1 MSQKFVD
8 GVITLSKLNPNK
20 LTVIEEL
27 ALNHI
32 ENKVHEALSWIDVSI
47 RNTPEKNTDKLREV
61 RKYYSYIL
69 SSCEL
74 MSTSAL
80 LKPVQGWVIQ
90 LDRKRISKHMVS
102 AQIILDKYGIE

>member
-32 ENKVHEALSWIDVSI
+32 ENKVHRS
-47 RNTPEKNTDKLREV
+47 
-61 RKYYSYIL
+61 
-69 SSCEL
+69 
-74 MSTSAL
+74 
-80 LKPVQGWVIQ
+80 LKPFDS
-90 LDRKRISKHMVS
+90 LNS
-102 AQIILDKYGIE
+102 